1 MLQRGLHSMIKLQNV
16 TFQRENRMILN
27 QVNWNIQKGE
37 QWAVLGRN
45 GSGKTTILELLNG
58 YQFPT
63 SGTVDVFGKRFGQV
77 DVREV
82 RRKIGYMSQSLF
94 EKMSLNDPVWQVV
107 ATGEYAFLKFYEDIP
122 NDIIQ
127 KSRHILDRV
136 RLPHVADQPL
146 GTLSQGERKKVLLAR
161 ALMPS
166 PDLLIMDE
174 PCSGL
179 DLYEREKLLITI
191 DELGRQGVSMIYVTH
206 HLEEIV
212 PTFTHVALLGN
223 GQIIAAG
230 RKEEVLTAEL
240 LRKSYDVN
248 VEIDWYSGRPWIR
261 VINE

>member
-1 MLQRGLHSMIKLQNV
+1 MIKLQNI
-16 TFQRENRMILN
+16 TFQRENRIILN
-27 QVNWNIQKGE
+27 QVNLDIQKGE

-45 GSGKTTILELLNG
+45 GSGKTTILDFING

-63 SGTVDVFGKRFGQV
+63 SGIVDVFGQRYGQV

-94 EKMSLNDPVWQVV
+94 EKMSLSDPVWEVV
-107 ATGEYAFLKFYEDIP
+107 ATGEYAFLRFYEDIP
-122 NDIIQ
+122 RDIIEKARQ
-127 KSRHILDRV
+127 MLDRV
-136 RLPHVADQPL
+136 RLPNVADQPL

-179 DLYEREKLLITI
+179 DLYEREKLLITV
-191 DELGRQGVSMIYVTH
+191 DELSREGLSMIYVTH

-212 PTFTHVALLGN
+212 PVFTHVALLGN
-223 GQIIAAG
+223 GEIVAAG
-230 RKEEVLTAEL
+230 RKEEVLTSEL
-240 LRKSYDVN
+240 LRQAYDIN
-248 VEIDWYSGRPWIR
+248 VEIDWHGGRPWIR